1 MLHITPWER
10 QALQLL
16 AQGKPIDDIGASLGI
31 SASDV
36 GFRIKALF
44 AKMGV
49 TNRADAIAD
58 AFRRGLLA
66 GS

>member
-16 AQGKPIDDIGASLGI
+16 AQGKPIDDIGASLGV
-31 SASDV
+31 SGSDV
-36 GFRIKALF
+36 ALRVKALF

-49 TNRADAIAD
+49 TNPAEAIAD
-58 AFRRGLLA
+58 ALRRGLLV
-66 GS
+66 SP

>member
-10 QALQLL
+10 QALQLM
-16 AQGKPIDDIGASLGI
+16 AQGKPIDDIGASLGT

-36 GFRIKALF
+36 GVRVMALF

-58 AFRRGLLA
+58 AFRRGLLV

>member
-1 MLHITPWER
+1 VLHITPWER
-10 QALQLL
+10 QTLQLM
-16 AQGKPIDDIGASLGI
+16 AQGKAIDDIGALLGI
-31 SASDV
+31 SPTDLGMRV
-36 GFRIKALF
+36 TALF

-58 AFRRGLLA
+58 AFRRGLLV